1 MIKDIKMT
9 VTTLDLFQILQSKL
23 GQKEAK
29 ALVEF
34 VESEVQL
41 NLKQE
46 MSSFAT
52 GDDIRNFRGEMHD
65 EINNLRGEMH
75 TEIHN
80 LEVKLEKTRA
90 DLIKWMF
97 VFWMGQISVTVALVM
112 LVLK

>member
-1 MIKDIKMT
+1 MT

-23 GQKEAK
+23 GQNEAK

-46 MSSFAT
+46 MNSFAT
-52 GDDIRNFRGEMHD
+52 GNDIRN
-65 EINNLRGEMH
+65 LRGDMH
-75 TEIHN
+75 TAIHN
-80 LEVKLEKTRA
+80 LDIKIEKMRA

>member
-1 MIKDIKMT
+1 MVKEVKMT
-9 VTTLDLFQILQSKL
+9 VTTLDLFQILQAKL
-23 GQKEAK
+23 GQNEAK

-46 MSSFAT
+46 MNSFAT
-52 GDDIRNFRGEMHD
+52 GDDIRN
-65 EINNLRGEMH
+65 LRGDMH
-75 TEIHN
+75 AEIHN
-80 LEVKLEKTRA
+80 LDIKIEKMRA

-97 VFWMGQISVTVALVM
+97 VFWMGQISVTVAVVM